1 MPCCPAVAEEYRLI
15 ILPVAGHC
23 HFTGPV
29 ATLGLLCRGVGFAT
43 GAGVGLLELELLL
56 AGVLRVGL
64 GFGAT
69 GAGLLAAATF

>member
-43 GAGVGLLELELLL
+43 GAGVGLLELLL